1 MYKEGPTSQN
11 TFDYVNCRWFPS
23 QPQSRKK
30 TPALQ
35 PGMQAGDTLGL
46 GSLVLRLV
54 GVLAVGRGRTRWRP
68 AAPSLATRDCLLTCS
83 GVQAA

>member
-1 MYKEGPTSQN
+1 MVSKSATEPE
-11 TFDYVNCRWFPS
+11 
-23 QPQSRKK
+23 K

-54 GVLAVGRGRTRWRP
+54 GVLAVGRGRP